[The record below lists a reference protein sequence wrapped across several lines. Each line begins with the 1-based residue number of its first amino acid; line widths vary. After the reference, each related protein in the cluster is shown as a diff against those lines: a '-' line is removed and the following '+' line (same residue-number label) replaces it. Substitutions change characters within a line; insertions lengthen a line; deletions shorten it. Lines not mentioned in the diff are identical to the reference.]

1 MVTGILLQIL
11 HLLIA
16 LAAAPLLVGSTR
28 LVRSRLQGR
37 RGPSPV
43 QPYRDLLRL
52 LRKETVLA
60 HDASWIFR
68 MVPYLVFALMLVAAG
83 MVPMFTLDLPLALAG
98 DLIAIVALIATARFL
113 ESLAGLD
120 VGTAFGGIGASR
132 DALIGVLAEPAVL
145 MVAFALALVSGT
157 TALPTIARFVL
168 SGGVGVEVSLALAL
182 VALLIVA
189 IAENGRIPVDNT
201 AAPLELSMI
210 HEALVLEYSGRNL
223 ALLEAAQMLK
233 LLVFVSLVT
242 SLFAPWGLAA
252 AEEGL
257 DLAELAIGL
266 AVFVLHLALAAVV
279 LAIFEVCIAKMRVFR
294 VVEFLGAALIL
305 ALLAV
310 MFRFV
315 SDIS

>member
-1 MVTGILLQIL
+1 MT
-11 HLLIA
+11 
-16 LAAAPLLVGSTR
+16 AAATTNHKPQTKNPLGWFLSEYLVLG
-28 LVRSRLQGR
+28 L
-37 RGPSPV
+37 
-43 QPYRDLLRL
+43 
-52 LRKETVLA
+52 TVLL
-60 HDASWIFR
+60 F
-68 MVPYLVFALMLVAAG
+68 
-83 MVPMFTLDLPLALAG
+83 LALAPFTPG
-98 DLIAIVALIATARFL
+98 LATSNNL
-113 ESLAGLD
+113 LNILGYL
-120 VGTAFGGIGASR
+120 
-132 DALIGVLAEPAVL
+132 
-145 MVAFALALVSGT
+145 
-157 TALPTIARFVL
+157 LP
-168 SGGVGVEVSLALAL
+168 
-182 VALLIVA
+182 LLIVA